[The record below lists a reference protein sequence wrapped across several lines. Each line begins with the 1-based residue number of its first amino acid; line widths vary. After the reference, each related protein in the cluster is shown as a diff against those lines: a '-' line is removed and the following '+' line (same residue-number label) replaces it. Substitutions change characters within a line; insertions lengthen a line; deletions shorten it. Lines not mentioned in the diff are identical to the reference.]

1 MPGICAIGL
10 AEGLATGIGILC
22 MCGVGEAV
30 GEGICIPGMLCISG
44 DAFGVGEA
52 AGICIPGMRSIL
64 GVGVGDG
71 EAFGAGVGDG
81 IGIPCRC

>member
-1 MPGICAIGL
+1 
-10 AEGLATGIGILC
+10 
-22 MCGVGEAV
+22 
-30 GEGICIPGMLCISG
+30 MLCISG

-71 EAFGAGVGDG
+71 EAFGVGVGDG
-81 IGIPCRC
+81 TGIPCRC